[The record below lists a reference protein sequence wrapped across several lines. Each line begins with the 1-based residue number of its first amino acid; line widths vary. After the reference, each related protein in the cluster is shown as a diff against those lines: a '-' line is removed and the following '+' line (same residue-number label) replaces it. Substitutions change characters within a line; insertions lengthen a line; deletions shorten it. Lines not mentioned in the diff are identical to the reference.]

1 MKKCFQILFN
11 CIIFTVID
19 ANYSHTRKLLR
30 LIHVNR
36 IELCAWC
43 TSRFVGVYS
52 PYILKPSYRNNIGL
66 LSRTK
71 RRLCFVHLLGYMSD
85 ANKEDQR
92 GWHQPVKGKGRSE
105 KYDNDDNSDGDDED
119 KDDNEIIL
127 IIRSVCYQSTLGGR
141 RPKRYCQ
148 STNQKPGYMWP
159 RFFGA
164 KTCDVRP
171 AARWRWLTRSRYITV
186 FPRHLSSTSRVRMPV
201 IVYMPRK
208 PCRTI

>member
-1 MKKCFQILFN
+1 MYEDSTNAK
-11 CIIFTVID
+11 
-19 ANYSHTRKLLR
+19 NYSCNALIVWASNLFLFYNKHPYCLNSCSKAVVPKLFL
-30 LIHVNR
+30 LVAPWLMVNPSR
-36 IELCAWC
+36 GLPALKEV
-43 TSRFVGVYS
+43 TS
-52 PYILKPSYRNNIGL
+52 
-66 LSRTK
+66 SRTEK
-71 RRLCFVHLLGYMSD
+71 IIKNLVISTMNVQ
-85 ANKEDQR
+85 ANL
-92 GWHQPVKGKGRSE
+92 S
-105 KYDNDDNSDGDDED
+105 
-119 KDDNEIIL
+119 I

-148 STNQKPGYMWP
+148 STNHKPGYMWP